1 MKYLGLAATLLCGL
15 TMTSCFKEEPLNA
28 ECDITEAYI
37 HSDNPTEMFFNVTD
51 TLVRVYST
59 EDNVKFAVRRSAD
72 LTALS
77 PCFRITEGATIEP
90 ESGSTHDFS
99 DGKTVTYTVT
109 SQDKAWQRH
118 YVVSVKPRVVTV
130 PDVIKYSFENYHLNT
145 NRPVGKYYVWSDLDE
160 NGREL
165 GNWATGNGG
174 FNLSGVPFVKPN
186 KYPTAPD
193 ENGVEGACVKLTT
206 SKTGSIAAGIG
217 KPIAAGNL
225 FLGSFVTDDALQ
237 HPMEAT
243 HFGLPTNV
251 KPTKLNGY
259 YKYQRGAKFIDKNEK
274 PLEGR
279 QDYGTI
285 YAVLYDN
292 HDENGNSIVLDGNN
306 VQTHGNIVAL
316 AKLPDIDNTPEW
328 THFSIDFVYSK
339 DVDLEKLANFGYSL
353 AIVCSS
359 SVDGAI
365 FEGAV
370 GSTLWVDELSV
381 DCAKAE

>member
-1 MKYLGLAATLLCGL
+1 MKYLGFAATLLCGL
-15 TMTSCFKEEPLNA
+15 TLTSCFKEEPLNA

-51 TLVRVYST
+51 TLVKVFST

-72 LTALS
+72 LTNLS

-90 ESGSTHDFS
+90 ESGSAHDFS

-118 YVVSVKPRVVTV
+118 YVVSVMPRITTT
-130 PDVIKYSFENYHLNT
+130 PEVIKYSFENYHLNT
-145 NRPVGKYYVWSDLDE
+145 NMPPKKYYVWSDLDE
-160 NGREL
+160 NGNEL

-174 FNLSGVPFVKPN
+174 FNLSGVGNLKAN

-206 SKTGSIAAGIG
+206 SKTGSIAASIN

-225 FLGSFVTDDALQ
+225 FLGSFVTDNALQ

-243 HFGLPTNV
+243 HFGIPTNV
-251 KPTKLNGY
+251 KPTKFSGY
-259 YKYQRGAKFIDKNEK
+259 YKYQRGATFTDKNLK
-274 PLEGR
+274 PIAGR
-279 QDYGTI
+279 KDYGTI

-292 HDENGNSIVLDGNN
+292 HDANGNEVILNGND
-306 VQTHGNIVAL
+306 VQTNSNIVAL
-316 AKLPDIDNTPEW
+316 AKLPDIDDTPEW
-328 THFSIDFVYSK
+328 TNFSIDFVYTK
-339 DVDLEKLANFGYSL
+339 DVDLKKLADFGYSL

-370 GSTLWVDELSV
+370 GSTLWVDELSI